1 MVKSLDRL
9 QFKPLENARSG
20 DMLSWGDAD
29 DDANA
34 PAFVLVPPTVLC
46 CDGILGQEVSWDDCL
61 WGTINLTE
69 PA

>member
-1 MVKSLDRL
+1 MVKHLDHMR
-9 QFKPLENARSG
+9 FDPLRNVLAG
-20 DMLSWGDAD
+20 DMLSWAD
-29 DDANA
+29 GADDANA